1 MSLSLS
7 SPSLFR
13 VHLAANALMACE
25 VHARRGSRRVV
36 RKVKLPFA
44 AGERTTAMQSLREWM
59 AAGTQTET
67 MALSTLRRTSQ
78 EWVLGIADVRY
89 LLLPWTPDLADKALR
104 SAFANAL
111 FEQQFKQDPGLYA
124 VRFAKPTYGGSQL
137 VALISHALLTE
148 IQAHADASKIRLSSA
163 APSLATVWDRFHAVL
178 QKECGVVHMVDG
190 DRQIVVRHA
199 KGQMT
204 DILFRPF
211 DAGYQDDASSAHEP
225 GGSARVFPVRSLG
238 HVSAN
243 TALALA
249 DGDGFLST
257 QDTAY
262 AFALCGVF

>member
-1 MSLSLS
+1 M
-7 SPSLFR
+7 FR
-13 VHLAANALMACE
+13 IHLAADALMACE
-25 VHARRGSRRVV
+25 VHAQRGSRRVV
-36 RKVKLPFA
+36 RKVKLPFP
-44 AGERTTAMQSLREWM
+44 AGERTAAMQSLREWM

-67 MALSTLRRTSQ
+67 VALSALRRTSQ

-111 FEQQFKQDPGLYA
+111 FEQQFKQDPNLYD
-124 VRFAKPTYGGSQL
+124 VRFAKAAYGGTQL
-137 VALISHALLTE
+137 AAFISHALLTE
-148 IQAHADASKIRLSSA
+148 LQSHADACKIRLSSV
-163 APSLATVWDRFHAVL
+163 APSLATVWDRFHAVI

-211 DAGYQDDASSAHEP
+211 DAGHQDDASSAHEP
-225 GGSARVFPVRSLG
+225 GGSSRVFPVRPLG
-238 HVSAN
+238 YLSAD

-257 QDTAY
+257 QDAAY